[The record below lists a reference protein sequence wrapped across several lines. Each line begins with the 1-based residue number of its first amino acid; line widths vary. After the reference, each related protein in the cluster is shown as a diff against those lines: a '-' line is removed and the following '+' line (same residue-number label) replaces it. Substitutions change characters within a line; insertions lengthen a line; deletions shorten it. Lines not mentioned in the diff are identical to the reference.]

1 MQPASQS
8 VRFVLR
14 PLAVLALLASSSAL
28 ARAQGSYEGATTFK
42 ARDLLPAA
50 LLKGPHFQVKDDVPT
65 SGYFHD
71 FEITSDYGNLSAEGR
86 SLLRMRIHE
95 IEALTRLADVSKTE
109 VFVKAAGN
117 SVLNV
122 GKGVASVIAD
132 PEGTVKGIGGGLK
145 RFGTNLGRKGKRAA
159 DSANDAVQGDDK
171 KPASGPEK
179 STTDKAADA
188 GTGAAKS
195 VFGVNSAMRKWAQK
209 LRVDPYTSNAV
220 LKKAL
225 QDVAEIDAAGSI
237 AAKVV
242 VPIPM
247 VVGTTA
253 SVGDLVWSKDP
264 EELRKLNEGRVA
276 ELGTPE
282 KAAREFFKNK
292 AFTPGYQTRFIAA
305 LHAVK
310 VPGSG
315 SYVDTAEES
324 ENERQ
329 VVFFTESAELLKR
342 FHEKTPV
349 TAILPDSR
357 AVVAKTKDGRA
368 VILLAVD
375 YIRWSE
381 SFEKS
386 LTEILARAKSELGAS
401 RPEMQLTG
409 RASDGAKQGLKA
421 LGIAV
426 VENVPG
432 SLPDPKTAAAGEA
445 AQPAATLVVGRAD
458 D

>member
-1 MQPASQS
+1 M
-8 VRFVLR
+8 R
-14 PLAVLALLASSSAL
+14 PLIRSHRFTRRSRALLALLASSAAL
-28 ARAQGSYEGATTFK
+28 ALAQAGYEGPTTFK
-42 ARDLLPAA
+42 AKDLLPPT
-50 LLKGPHFQVKDDVPT
+50 LLKGPHFQVKDEVPT

-71 FEITSDYGNLSAEGR
+71 FAITSDYGDIGAEGR
-86 SLLRMRIHE
+86 SLLRMRVHE
-95 IEALTRLADVSKTE
+95 IEALTALDDVSKTE
-109 VFVKAAGN
+109 VFMKAAGN

-145 RFGTNLGRKGKRAA
+145 RFGTNLGRKGKRTA
-159 DSANDAVQGDDK
+159 DSATDVVQGDDQK
-171 KPASGPEK
+171 ASSEPEK

-195 VFGVNSAMRKWAQK
+195 VLGVNKAMRRWAQK
-209 LRVDPYTSNAV
+209 LQVDPYTSNAV

-225 QDVAEIDAAGSI
+225 TDVAEIDAAGGI

-253 SVGDLVWSKDP
+253 SVGGLVWGKDP
-264 EELRKLNEGRVA
+264 EELLKMNEQRVA

-282 KAAREFFKNK
+282 KEAREFFKNK
-292 AFTPGYQTRFIAA
+292 AFKLGYQTRFIAA

-310 VPGSG
+310 VTGCG
-315 SYVDTAEES
+315 SYVDTAEEA

-329 VVFFTESAELLKR
+329 VVFFTESAELLQR
-342 FHEKTPV
+342 FHAKTPV
-349 TAILPDSR
+349 IAILPDSR
-357 AVVAKTKDGRA
+357 AVVAKTKQGHA

-381 SFEKS
+381 SFEKT
-386 LTEILARAKSELGAS
+386 LQEIRERAKSELGVS
-401 RPEMQLTG
+401 KVEIHMTG
-409 RASDGAKQGLKA
+409 FASDGAKQQLKA
-421 LGIAV
+421 LGV
-426 VENVPG
+426 TLVEKVPG
-432 SLPDPKTAAAGEA
+432 TYPDPKPGAKTS
-445 AQPAATLVVGRAD
+445 
-458 D
+458 